1 MVVAVGDLWILYSN
15 AGLEVEYLAKVFGRP
30 EFTIEERRD
39 AEW

>member
-1 MVVAVGDLWILYSN
+1 MVVAVGDLGIFYSN